1 MKRRNFIT
9 AMGTIAVATP
19 FIGAISSC
27 ASETKTF
34 QGHVFAELPYA
45 YDALEPYID
54 AMTMEIHYSRH
65 HKAYFDN
72 FMKAAE
78 GTEMLNT
85 PLPAIFSNMSSY
97 PVAVRNNGGG
107 FYNHKLFWEIM
118 TPSPVEI
125 SPELKRAIEQDLGSF
140 DEFKKQFGAAA
151 RTQFGSGWA
160 WLSVDSAGKLFV
172 SSTPNQDNPLMDVAE
187 KKGTPILGI
196 DVWEHAY
203 YLKYQNLRGDYVD
216 NFWNVVNW
224 KEVENLYT
232 IAKG

>member
-9 AMGTIAVATP
+9 AMGTIAAATP

-85 PLPAIFSNMSSY
+85 PLAAIFSNMSSY
-97 PVAVRNNGGG
+97 PITVRNNGGG

-125 SPELKRAIEQDLGSF
+125 SADLKRAIEQDLGSF